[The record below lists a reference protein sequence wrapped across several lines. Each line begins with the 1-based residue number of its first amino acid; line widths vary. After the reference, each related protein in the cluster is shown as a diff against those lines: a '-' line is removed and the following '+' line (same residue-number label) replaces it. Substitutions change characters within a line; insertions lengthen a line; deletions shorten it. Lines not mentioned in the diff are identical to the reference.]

1 MGLLLIVGIVTL
13 VWLSVCVIAL
23 AACVAARLG
32 DEAMLSS
39 AARSATTPPAGRR
52 RRPRRPATCCP

>member
-23 AACVAARLG
+23 AACVAARFG